1 MVKYEND
8 FFVDFRFLNVFYKLP
23 FPNKVSFT
31 AQNEFDNAVINNKEF
46 VSPSKDP
53 ENNLIIDTERLYKGK
68 KIIDNKSIL
77 LNDVLSFFG
86 RNNVNRQVSSPSAS
100 QNTALQSM
108 PQITPQSSPQGLVPY
123 QLPTSQYEVSYNP
136 SSIVQLNYDCLHSV
150 IIVECKKC
158 TNQTNKIYESHTEIH
173 YRRQLYEKIET
184 LLSCQQM
191 ELMQQFESL
200 KNSKLDTLTIQQLEL
215 ETEKLERVFNELKAI
230 ETINHVLSIIYSLVT
245 LNKSSTE
252 SFGFVIKNTEI
263 TINKDVIETIN
274 RSILMEG
281 SLTNTCLKSIL
292 SKCKL
297 KINDVVPLLI
307 RVARDVVKSL
317 SIKNVD
323 NKKNTKK
330 DNQEEQ
336 DEYPRN
342 DDTKKESNKKES
354 NKNKQKD
361 IVK

>member
-23 FPNKVSFT
+23 FPNNVSFT
-31 AQNEFDNAVINNKEF
+31 AQNNFDNAVINNKEF

-68 KIIDNKSIL
+68 QIKDNKSIL

-86 RNNVNRQVSSPSAS
+86 RNSISRPSAS
-100 QNTALQSM
+100 QNAA
-108 PQITPQSSPQGLVPY
+108 PQNTPQSTPQGLVPY

-158 TNQTNKIYESHTEIH
+158 TNQTNKIYESHTELH
-173 YRRQLYEKIET
+173 YRKQLYEKIEM

-200 KNSKLDTLTIQQLEL
+200 KNSKLETLTIQQLEL

-230 ETINHVLSIIYSLVT
+230 ETINNVLSIIYSLVT

-281 SLTNTCLKSIL
+281 SLTNACLKSVI
-292 SKCKL
+292 SKCKI
-297 KINDVVPLLI
+297 KINDIVPLLI

-330 DNQEEQ
+330 DSQEEQ

-342 DDTKKESNKKES
+342 GDTKKESTKKDITS
-354 NKNKQKD
+354 KHKD

>member
-23 FPNKVSFT
+23 FPNGLSIT

-46 VSPSKDP
+46 TTPSKDP

-86 RNNVNRQVSSPSAS
+86 RNSVSRPIAS
-100 QNTALQSM
+100 QNAAPQSI

-158 TNQTNKIYESHTEIH
+158 TNQTNKIYESHTELH

-252 SFGFVIKNTEI
+252 SFGFVIKNTEV

-297 KINDVVPLLI
+297 KINDIVPLLI

-330 DNQEEQ
+330 DSQEEQ
-336 DEYPRN
+336 DEESTSKKKN
-342 DDTKKESNKKES
+342 NSDKQKDTVNKH
-354 NKNKQKD
+354 KD